1 MLPTKPMSK
10 DKMSGEGWGQ
20 HLLRLGRE
28 EDSRGA
34 PAKGGHQTKLTTP
47 KTTAIVRRNER
58 GLLFATIKASFE
70 TSHSRRDEQAC
81 LLVYLFDIWGAQKQK
96 MWPQINQ

>member
-1 MLPTKPMSK
+1 MMLPTKPMSK

-34 PAKGGHQTKLTTP
+34 PAKGGHQTKRTTT

-81 LLVYLFDIWGAQKQK
+81 LSPTTSASLLVQDLFGAGH
-96 MWPQINQ
+96 

>member
-81 LLVYLFDIWGAQKQK
+81 LSPTTSASLLGWTILFILGAS
-96 MWPQINQ
+96 